1 MKKRHT
7 KESLFLLVVSIA
19 IPLLAGFI
27 GSIAT
32 SGSVSSW
39 YQTINKPSFN
49 PPDWV
54 FGPVWTTL
62 FILMGISLYIVW
74 SKGLKKKGVKKA
86 LSVFGVQLAL
96 NILWSFLF
104 FGLKSP
110 LYGLIEIIILWAAI
124 LYTIILFYRVSRT
137 AAYLLIPYI
146 LWVSFAFVLN
156 LAIFILN

>member
-1 MKKRHT
+1 MKNKKLRKT
-7 KESLFLLVVSIA
+7 VIFLVSIA

-27 GSIAT
+27 GSIST
-32 SGSVSSW
+32 SGSVSTW

-62 FILMGISLYIVW
+62 FILMGISLYIIW

-86 LSVFGVQLAL
+86 LGIFGVQLAL

-110 LYGLIEIIILWAAI
+110 LYGLIEIVILWAAI
-124 LYTIILFYRVSRT
+124 LYTIILFSRVSRT
-137 AAYLLIPYI
+137 ASYLLIPYI
-146 LWVSFAFVLN
+146 LWVSFAAVLNFTIFVLN
-156 LAIFILN
+156 

>member
-1 MKKRHT
+1 MKNKKLKKT
-7 KESLFLLVVSIA
+7 IMFIISIA

-86 LSVFGVQLAL
+86 LGVFGVQLGL

-110 LYGLIEIIILWAAI
+110 LYALIEIVILWAAI
-124 LYTIILFYRVSRT
+124 LYTIILFHKISKK

-156 LAIFILN
+156 LAIFLVN